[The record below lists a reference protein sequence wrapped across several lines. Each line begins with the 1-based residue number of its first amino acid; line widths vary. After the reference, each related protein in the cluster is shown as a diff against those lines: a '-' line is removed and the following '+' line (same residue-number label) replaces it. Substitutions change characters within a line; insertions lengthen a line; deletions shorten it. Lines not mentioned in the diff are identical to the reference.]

1 MLMGKYVDGVV
12 NLKLGLG
19 VDSDLVYYL
28 LASVHDP
35 FQFASSVY
43 SSQWYKLETTTSTFC
58 IVV

>member
-1 MLMGKYVDGVV
+1 MLVGKYVHGV

-19 VDSDLVYYL
+19 VSL
-28 LASVHDP
+28 VHDP

-43 SSQWYKLETTTSTFC
+43 ASQWRETATPSFR